1 MVLDSGQLN
10 AALPESDAEM
20 DALKGLPAQYELL
33 GKVSTGGMGSIW
45 KVRNRYTGAYAAIK
59 VLHSDAARSR
69 EAMSRFV
76 IEAKAAS
83 TIKHPNIC
91 RVLDFGVTE
100 QGTSYLVMDWI
111 DGIDLERKLNRD
123 RRLTAMEAIPIFIQV
138 AAGLAFAHQLK
149 LVHRDVKPQNIML
162 TREND
167 GRTDVQIV
175 DFGIAKVM
183 GNEENTVQG
192 QGLTRE
198 GMVVGTPLF
207 MSPEQATAARVD
219 NRSDIYSFG
228 CVMYYALTGRPP
240 FLGGSAIETVTKHL
254 TELPAE
260 FSPSLK
266 VPPGLKTIV
275 FRTLEK
281 KPEDRYASMD
291 ELLTDLK
298 KLTKGVKLESR
309 QHAGQRQ
316 AKKKTFIIVL
326 CFILSFVITYAVKL
340 GLEHL
345 LGEDD
350 TNHASKQTQAQGDK
364 QAPEQSK
371 QSQQPTK

>member
-1 MVLDSGQLN
+1 
-10 AALPESDAEM
+10 
-20 DALKGLPAQYELL
+20 
-33 GKVSTGGMGSIW
+33 MGSIW
-45 KVRNRYTGAYAAIK
+45 KVRNRYTSANAAIK
-59 VLHSDAARSR
+59 VLHSEAARSR

-83 TIKHPNIC
+83 SIKHPNIC
-91 RVLDFGVTE
+91 RVFDFGVTDG
-100 QGTSYLVMDWI
+100 GTSYLIMDWI
-111 DGIDLERKLNRD
+111 DGIDLERKISRD
-123 RRLTAMEAIPIFIQV
+123 RRLTSMEAIPIFQQV
-138 AAGLAFAHQLK
+138 AAGLAYAHQNK

-162 TREND
+162 TREDD
-167 GRTDVQIV
+167 GRTDVHIV
-175 DFGIAKVM
+175 DFGIAKVV
-183 GNEENTVQG
+183 GSEEHTIQG

-207 MSPEQATAARVD
+207 MSPEQATAAKVD

-228 CVMYYALTGRPP
+228 CVMYYALSGKPP
-240 FLGGSAIETVTKHL
+240 FLGASAIETVTKHL
-254 TELPAE
+254 TELPAD
-260 FSPSLK
+260 FPPSVK

-281 KPEDRYASMD
+281 KPEDRYQSMD
-291 ELLTDLK
+291 ELLADLK

-309 QHAGQRQ
+309 EHAGQRQ

-340 GLEHL
+340 GIEHL
-345 LGEDD
+345 LGEDNPA
-350 TNHASKQTQAQGDK
+350 TKQTQAQGDK
-364 QAPEQSK
+364 QPPERTK

>member
-1 MVLDSGQLN
+1 MVLDSGQLKE
-10 AALPESDAEM
+10 ALPESDPEM
-20 DALKGLPAQYELL
+20 EALVQGLPSEYEML

-45 KVRNRYTGAYAAIK
+45 KVRNRYTGTEAAIK
-59 VLHSDAARSR
+59 ILHTEAARSR

-83 TIKHPNIC
+83 TLKHPNIC
-91 RVLDFGVTE
+91 RVLTFGVTE
-100 QGTSYLVMDWI
+100 GGTSYLIMDWI
-111 DGIDLERKLNRD
+111 EGIDLERKLNRD
-123 RRLTAMEAIPIFIQV
+123 RRITSKEAIPIFQQV
-138 AAGLAFAHQLK
+138 ASGLAYAHQNK

-162 TREND
+162 SRD
-167 GRTDVQIV
+167 SQGRTEVQIV

-207 MSPEQATAARVD
+207 MSPEQATAAKVD

-228 CVMYYALTGRPP
+228 CVMYYALTGKPP
-240 FLGGSAIETVTKHL
+240 FIGGSAIETVTKHL

-260 FSPSLK
+260 FPPALK
-266 VPPGLKTIV
+266 VPAGLKTII

-281 KPEDRYASMD
+281 KPEDRYSSMD

-298 KLTKGVKLESR
+298 KLTKGVSIESR
-309 QHAGQRQ
+309 EHAAQRL
-316 AKKKTFIIVL
+316 AKKKNIFIVL
-326 CFILSFVITYAVKL
+326 CFIIGFAITYAL
-340 GLEHL
+340 TDYL
-345 LGEDD
+345 LGM
-350 TNHASKQTQAQGDK
+350 NSPHAAVKQTQAQGDK
-364 QAPEQSK
+364 KPPERTK
-371 QSQQPTK
+371 QP